1 MAKKIRYNPQHNK
14 KRKLNLD
21 EILDTSET
29 HDSKFGYRSSKKDTY
44 EKFDEAPPPFEGERS
59 QRFITWSDISLTYR
73 MIAIACGFI
82 VTVVVPS
89 IWFASGLNTKVTNLK
104 EDVVEIKQT
113 TKNMVAT
120 SIKNTNRLKHIEKD
134 LDEVKNKIDRN
145 NHLNYQ
151 PAKPNNRMNA
161 D

>member
-1 MAKKIRYNPQHNK
+1 MAQKRRYNPQHNK

-21 EILDTSET
+21 EIPDTSET
-29 HDSKFGYRSSKKDTY
+29 YNNKLGDRPSKKDTY
-44 EKFDEAPPPFEGERS
+44 EKFDEVPPPFEGKKS
-59 QRFITWSDISLTYR
+59 QKFITWSDISLTFR
-73 MIAIACGFI
+73 IIAIACGFI

-89 IWFASGLNTKVTNLK
+89 IWFASGLDTKVTNLK
-104 EDVVEIKQT
+104 EDVMEIKQT
-113 TKNMVAT
+113 TKNMVET

-134 LDEVKNKIDRN
+134 LDEVKSKIVRN
-145 NHLNYQ
+145 NHPNYQ